1 MAIDMNNHPCF
12 NDRARHTYGR
22 VHLPVAPDCNIQCNF
37 CNRKYDCV
45 NESRPGVTSAVLS
58 PRQALVYLENINARR
73 ENLSVVGI
81 AGPGDP
87 FAVPEKTMETLRLV
101 RDRFPEKILCVATN
115 GLNIGPCID
124 ELAGLNTS
132 HITVTV
138 NAVDPEVGAKVYSWV
153 RYKKRVYRKTEG
165 AALLMEKQLEAI
177 KALKEKGVTVKVNTI
192 IIPGIN
198 DTHIP
203 AVAKKMGEMGVDIL
217 NCIPLYKTE
226 GSAFA
231 HIDEPDKKS
240 VAKIRKEAA
249 GYIPQ
254 MHHCTRCRADAAGLL
269 GEEADTSE
277 LSSLMQ
283 YSVMN
288 CTSREEKPNFAVAS
302 REGMLVN
309 LHLGETDRLMVFRE
323 NEGKIEFLET
333 RKTPPRGGGT
343 KRWEE
348 LAGIIHDCGYLLVN
362 GVGQKPQETLEEK
375 GVRVLTIEGMIEDAV
390 KALSGG
396 ENVARFIKRRK
407 PACGE
412 ECSGTGGGCG

>member
-12 NDRARHTYGR
+12 NHRARHTHGR

-58 PRQALVYLENINARR
+58 PRQALVYLENINAKR

-87 FAVPEKTMETLRLV
+87 FAAPEKTMETLRLV
-101 RDRFPEKILCVATN
+101 RERFPEKILCVATN
-115 GLNIGPCID
+115 GLNIGPSID

-138 NAVDPEVGAKVYSWV
+138 NAVDPEIGARVYSWV
-153 RYKKRVYRKTEG
+153 RYNKRVYRKTDG
-165 AALLMEKQLEAI
+165 ARILLEKQLEAI
-177 KALKEKGVTVKVNTI
+177 KALKEKGVTVKVNSI

-203 AVAKKMGEMGVDIL
+203 AVAEKMGELGVDIL
-217 NCIPLYKTE
+217 NCIPLYKNE

-231 HIDEPDKKS
+231 HIDEPDKKT
-240 VAKIRKEAA
+240 VAKIRKDAA
-249 GYIPQ
+249 VHIPQ

-269 GEEADTSE
+269 GEETDKSD
-277 LSSLMQ
+277 LYSLVG
-283 YSVMN
+283 YSTLN
-288 CTSREEKPNFAVAS
+288 CSPGRERPNIAVAS

-309 LHLGETDRLMVFRE
+309 LHLGEADELMVFRE
-323 NEGKIEFLET
+323 NEGKIEFVES
-333 RKTPPRGGGT
+333 RKTPPRGGGR
-343 KRWEE
+343 KRWED
-348 LAGIIHDCGYLLVN
+348 LAGIISDCGYLLVN
-362 GVGQKPQETLEEK
+362 GVGKSPRETLEKE
-375 GVRVLTIEGMIEDAV
+375 GISVLTIEGMIEDAAN
-390 KALSGG
+390 ALSGG

-407 PACGE
+407 FACGE